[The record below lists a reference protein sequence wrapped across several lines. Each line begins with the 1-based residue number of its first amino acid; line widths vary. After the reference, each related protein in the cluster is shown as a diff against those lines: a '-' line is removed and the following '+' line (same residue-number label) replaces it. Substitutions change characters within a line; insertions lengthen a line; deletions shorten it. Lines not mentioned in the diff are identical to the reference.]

1 MWMFLALLNAAAYA
15 GIAVID
21 KRLIDRY
28 MPNMSVFYVCIG
40 TAVLLSGFVFLAV
53 GGLPHGAHIDRVL
66 VAGVSGLAWGFA
78 LALLFLGYKLKEVSR
93 ASAMVFTFPVFVAIF
108 AMVFLGEKLI
118 PLQWGAIG
126 AVVAGATLISMTG
139 PAGTGRTRFTK
150 ILPVLLGASLM
161 IATGHATAKYA
172 LEELS
177 VAFVGSLHFFGQ
189 AAVLLFFWRR
199 RTLSQIRQILSH
211 KQAVALLLVSE
222 GVLTPIALVSLIF
235 ATKLGPVSLVAT
247 LTSTQPI
254 FVFLYTA
261 ILSMPGLRL
270 MNESL
275 NRGTLVLKLI
285 SVVMIVAGIISLSL
299 FRGGGLT

>member
-1 MWMFLALLNAAAYA
+1 
-15 GIAVID
+15 
-21 KRLIDRY
+21 
-28 MPNMSVFYVCIG
+28 
-40 TAVLLSGFVFLAV
+40 
-53 GGLPHGAHIDRVL
+53 
-66 VAGVSGLAWGFA
+66 
-78 LALLFLGYKLKEVSR
+78 
-93 ASAMVFTFPVFVAIF
+93 
-108 AMVFLGEKLI
+108 
-118 PLQWGAIG
+118 
-126 AVVAGATLISMTG
+126 
-139 PAGTGRTRFTK
+139 
-150 ILPVLLGASLM
+150 M
-161 IATGHATAKYA
+161 IATGHVTAKYA

-199 RTLSQIRQILSH
+199 RTLFQLRQLLAR
-211 KQAVALLLVSE
+211 KEAVALLLVSE

-275 NRGTLVLKLI
+275 SRGTLALKLI
-285 SVVMIVAGIISLSL
+285 SVVMIVSGIISLSL